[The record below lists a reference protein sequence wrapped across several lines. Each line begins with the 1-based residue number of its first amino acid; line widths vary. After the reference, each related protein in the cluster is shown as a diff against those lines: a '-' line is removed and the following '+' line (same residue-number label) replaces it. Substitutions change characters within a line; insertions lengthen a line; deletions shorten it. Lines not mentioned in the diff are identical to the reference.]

1 VAASTTSGHL
11 RSVVYFGLYDPQEYP
26 GVHQK
31 VLGLLRAAAA
41 AGFETRVWTE
51 PFSKFAPLAR
61 LARAIDAAPETHLI
75 VRSAGFANFFLIP
88 ALWRARRRGRQVAIE
103 VGAPNWVA
111 VREIWTSRHSLWRRT
126 RAVAA
131 FYVSGPWSLWPA
143 TRIIQYAPES
153 WWFRLGNAAKTVEIG
168 NGIDVAAIE
177 PRAAAPAWP
186 APVLRLVAVATV
198 SKWHGY
204 DRLLRAIKA
213 FGERP
218 DRPFDVRLV
227 VAGQGPALE
236 SLRELSA
243 SLGLNDRVV
252 FAGTVTGA
260 PLHDLYAQS
269 HLAVSSLALHRIG
282 LSMASVLKARE
293 YCAVGI
299 PFIAS
304 GRDPDFP
311 ASLPFRFVV
320 GSSEDTHDVIAA
332 FEAFANTAQDIDAAA
347 MRRYAF
353 EHLDWRHKAAAFG
366 VGA

>member
-1 VAASTTSGHL
+1 M
-11 RSVVYFGLYDPQEYP
+11 VYFGLYDPREYP

-41 AGFETRVWTE
+41 AGFATRVWTE

-75 VRSAGFANFFLIP
+75 LRSLGFANFFLIP
-88 ALWRARRRGRQVAIE
+88 ALWRARRRGVHVTIE
-103 VGAPNWVA
+103 VGAPNFVA
-111 VREIWTSRHSLWRRT
+111 VREIWTSRQSLWRRT
-126 RAVAA
+126 RAAVA

-143 TRIIQYAPES
+143 TRIVQYAPES
-153 WWFRLGNAAKTVEIG
+153 WWFRLGNAAKTVEVG

-177 PRAAAPAWP
+177 PRASAPAWP
-186 APVLRLVAVATV
+186 APVLRLIAVATV

-204 DRLLRAIKA
+204 DRLLRAIKS
-213 FGERP
+213 FSERP
-218 DRPFDVRLV
+218 ERAFDVHLV
-227 VAGQGPALE
+227 IAGQGPALE
-236 SLRELSA
+236 GLRTLA
-243 SLGLNDRVV
+243 ALLGIDDRVV

-260 PLHDLYAQS
+260 PLRDLYANT

-282 LSMASVLKARE
+282 LSTASVLKARE

-304 GRDPDFP
+304 GHDPDFS
-311 ASLPFRFVV
+311 AALPFRFVV
-320 GSSEDTHDVIAA
+320 GSSEDTRDVIAA
-332 FEAFANTAQDIDAAA
+332 FEAFADTAPHIDPAA

-353 EHLDWRHKAAAFG
+353 AHLDWQHKVSAFG